1 MNLSKNFT
9 LEELIYSDTA
19 NQYNID
25 NTPTQE
31 IIDNLTRLANDV
43 LQPIRDKYN
52 KPIIISSGYRCEE
65 LNAKV
70 GGVSN
75 SAHKYGLGADLDVG
89 GVKENKELFLLI
101 KEMIDNKEIE
111 VDQLINENHYKWCH
125 IGLSKNNNR
134 NQILYL

>member
-75 SAHKYGLGADLDVG
+75 SAHKYGLAADLDVG

>member
-25 NTPTQE
+25 NTPSQE
-31 IIDNLTRLANDV
+31 IIDNLTRLANEV

-75 SAHKYGLGADLDVG
+75 SAHKYGLAADLDVG
-89 GVKENKELFLLI
+89 GINENKELFLLI
-101 KEMIDNKEIE
+101 KKMIDNNEIE